1 MERHPGINVILATTA
16 TAMGLCSCAVKDGQL
31 DFTWWQDAAA
41 PVMEDDVI
49 IESGGNGY
57 YRSTPAPAHIPLASI
72 PKENPEEKP
81 EIQPEKQQPSAEQ
94 AVAQK
99 QPVTQ
104 EPPPSAPV
112 AKSAT
117 KPQTIPGVHVV
128 QPGDTLS
135 AIARR
140 YGTTVSALVTA
151 NGMPSAD
158 VPLHI
163 NKQLR
168 IPTATTQQTKPAP
181 KTQPAAPAPAP
192 ASKPAVSS
200 TATGTTYKV
209 QAGDTLYRISRQY
222 GVNPKALMQA
232 NGITPETANTIRV
245 GTILRIPASN

>member
-1 MERHPGINVILATTA
+1 MKRHPGINAILATTA

-57 YRSTPAPAHIPLASI
+57 YRSTPAPAQIPLASI
-72 PKENPEEKP
+72 PKEEPEEKP
-81 EIQPEKQQPSAEQ
+81 EEKQKIQQAPAEQ
-94 AVAQK
+94 VVAQQ

-104 EPPPSAPV
+104 EPSPSTPAPGTQT
-112 AKSAT
+112 AKPAT
-117 KPQTIPGVHVV
+117 QAIPGVYVV

-140 YGTTVSALVTA
+140 YGTTVNALVTA
-151 NGMPSAD
+151 NGMPNAN

-168 IPTATTQQTKPAP
+168 IPTSTTQQATPTP
-181 KTQPAAPAPAP
+181 KQQPAAATP
-192 ASKPAVSS
+192 KP
-200 TATGTTYKV
+200 ATGTTYKV

-222 GVNPKALMQA
+222 GVSPKALMQA